1 MVAKISTRQGIGK
14 GGGAGP
20 ERKIRRLTRAC
31 GRRTLTNLPQ
41 SSEPRVTVLIPSVT
55 DPLDLFRRWLD
66 EAIAQEP
73 DVPNAMSL
81 ATATPDGKPSVR
93 MVLLK
98 DVSAGGFVFY
108 TNAVSR
114 KGGEI
119 ARNPSAAICF
129 HWKSLLRQVRAEGVL
144 TEVTAAEADAYH
156 ATRPR
161 QSQIAAWASAQSR
174 EIDDRAVLEARVAE
188 MEKRFAGGPVPR
200 PPYWT
205 GYRLTPDVIEFWFN
219 VANRLHDRLVFHRDG
234 AGWRTTRLNP

>member
-1 MVAKISTRQGIGK
+1 LS
-14 GGGAGP
+14 
-20 ERKIRRLTRAC
+20 
-31 GRRTLTNLPQ
+31 
-41 SSEPRVTVLIPSVT
+41 VLIPNIA
-55 DPLDLFRRWLD
+55 DPFDLFRRWLD
-66 EAIAQEP
+66 DAVAQEP

-108 TNAVSR
+108 TNADSR

-129 HWKSLLRQVRAEGVL
+129 HWKSLLRQVRAEGTL

-161 QSQIAAWASAQSR
+161 QSQIAAWASAQSA
-174 EIDDRAVLEARVAE
+174 EIADRAVLEAKVAE

-205 GYRLTPDVIEFWFN
+205 GYRLQPDAIEFWFN

-234 AGWRTTRLNP
+234 AGWRTVRLNP